1 MNLLKNNQAL
11 NRLLDRNPI
20 HIFAFNYTVCYLI
33 RPMPRAAID
42 YNHAVYWHNGCA
54 YAIIELANPAKYRA
68 KFISTK

>member
-42 YNHAVYWHNGCA
+42 YNHAVYWHNGNA
-54 YAIIELANPAKYRA
+54 YIVTQCDDRYITQAK
-68 KFISTK
+68 IVTG